1 MPISPVLIKVY
12 SEVSVCNDK
21 CAGIRNEPKNG
32 VIGRSYYCPYNP
44 KNVSLLMVSK
54 NPGIGHI
61 KEKRMYKMMSGK
73 KRVHAHEDF
82 IRARFEGRNDLI
94 TSRYHENILSWVSII
109 LDVEASHEAVFKKS
123 ALTALVKCESISDK
137 TVTLPKST
145 ISNCS
150 GKFLFREL
158 EVIQPSY
165 LLALGREAYSFLES
179 PKIKR
184 LHELPVG
191 QLYHPSWTNM
201 LGGVEKYKAETLP
214 QLREQYI
221 AACKS

>member
-1 MPISPVLIKVY
+1 MPISSALIKIY

-21 CAGIRNEPKNG
+21 CASIRNEPENG
-32 VIGRSYYCPYNP
+32 VIGRSYYCPHNP

-54 NPGIGHI
+54 NPAKGHI
-61 KEKRMYKMMSGK
+61 EEEKMYQMMSGK
-73 KRVHAHEDF
+73 ERVHAHEDF
-82 IRARFEGRNDLI
+82 IRAKFEGRNDLI
-94 TSRYHENILSWVSII
+94 KSRYHENILSWVSII

-137 TVTLPKST
+137 TTTLPKST

-150 GKFLFREL
+150 EKFLFREL

-184 LHELPVG
+184 LHKLPVG
-191 QLYHPSWTNM
+191 RLYHPSWTNM
-201 LGGVEKYKAETLP
+201 SGGVEKYKAKTLP
-214 QLREQYI
+214 CLRKQYI
-221 AACKS
+221 AACKL